1 MTITTTATVRVTPM
15 MCVISNWPQ
24 AFEYQSL
31 LKLSGSQVL
40 NHDLPSESTTT
51 LTRMPIRK
59 MKNAA
64 VPAHTN
70 HVVGEATSERS
81 PGVRAPAFFLL
92 WVWGKDTFA
101 PGVLLGAV
109 CVAISPCLRLS
120 PCTGTSATAARRQ

>member
-1 MTITTTATVRVTPM
+1 MTITTTATMRVTPM
-15 MCVISNWPQ
+15 MCVISNWPH

-70 HVVGEATSERS
+70 QVVGEAASERS
-81 PGVRAPAFFLL
+81 PGARAPDIFLVRVGGGSTPRAPLVSVLVVISPFLL
-92 WVWGKDTFA
+92 SIPCRGKNA
-101 PGVLLGAV
+101 
-109 CVAISPCLRLS
+109 R
-120 PCTGTSATAARRQ
+120 AARR

>member
-70 HVVGEATSERS
+70 QVVGEAESERS
-81 PGVRAPAFFLL
+81 PGARALDLFLG
-92 WVWGKDTFA
+92 WVGGGSSTPCA
-101 PGVLLGAV
+101 PFVSVLAV
-109 CVAISPCLRLS
+109 ISPFL
-120 PCTGTSATAARRQ
+120 